1 MVYLPVGIPD
11 IYTNAALRYSTFM
24 TLYEF
29 HLVFP
34 DGETQEINH
43 QLSTGE
49 IVDVNG
55 IPIPLPLPTNRIL
68 AYHVSRKRTAEERGL
83 VVTWYF
89 LEQLSATDL
98 LAYT

>member
-1 MVYLPVGIPD
+1 ME
-11 IYTNAALRYSTFM
+11 NM

-29 HLVFP
+29 HIVFP
-34 DGETQEINH
+34 EGETQEIEH
-43 QLSTGE
+43 QLRVGD

-55 IPIPLPLPTNRIL
+55 IPQSIPLPTNRMI
-68 AYHVSRKRTAEERGL
+68 AYHIFRKRTAEERGL

-89 LEQLSATDL
+89 LEQLNATEL

>member
-1 MVYLPVGIPD
+1 
-11 IYTNAALRYSTFM
+11 M

-29 HLVFP
+29 HIVFP
-34 DGETQEINH
+34 EGETQEIEH
-43 QLSTGE
+43 QLSVGD

-55 IPIPLPLPTNRIL
+55 IRQNFPLPTNRMI
-68 AYHVSRKRTAEERGL
+68 AYHISRKRTAEERGL

-89 LEQLSATDL
+89 LEQLNATEL

>member
-1 MVYLPVGIPD
+1 
-11 IYTNAALRYSTFM
+11 M

-34 DGETQEINH
+34 EGETQEIQH
-43 QLSTGE
+43 QLRIND

-55 IPIPLPLPTNRIL
+55 NPLALPLPTNRMI
-68 AYHVSRKRTAEERGL
+68 AYHVARKRTAEETGL

-89 LEQLSATDL
+89 LEQLNANEL
-98 LAYT
+98 IEYT

>member
-1 MVYLPVGIPD
+1 
-11 IYTNAALRYSTFM
+11 M

-29 HLVFP
+29 HIVYP
-34 DGETQEINH
+34 EGETQEIRH
-43 QLSTGE
+43 QLRVND

-55 IPIPLPLPTNRIL
+55 VPLPLPLPTNRML

-89 LEQLSATDL
+89 LEQLSANDL
-98 LAYT
+98 VEYL

>member
-1 MVYLPVGIPD
+1 
-11 IYTNAALRYSTFM
+11 M

-34 DGETQEINH
+34 DGQT
-43 QLSTGE
+43 
-49 IVDVNG
+49 
-55 IPIPLPLPTNRIL
+55 RISL
-68 AYHVSRKRTAEERGL
+68 KRTAEDRGL

-89 LEQLSATDL
+89 LEQLSAIEL

>member
-1 MVYLPVGIPD
+1 
-11 IYTNAALRYSTFM
+11 M

-34 DGETQEINH
+34 EGETQEIEH
-43 QLSTGE
+43 QLSVND

-55 IPIPLPLPTNRIL
+55 CPLPLPLPTNRML
-68 AYHVSRKRTAEERGL
+68 AYHVARKRTAEETGL

-89 LEQLSATDL
+89 LEQLSAADL
-98 LAYT
+98 LEYL